1 MSLQMVT
8 GLKSILAVLI
18 RKQQSHDESEEYQ
31 TWRQQFLLER
41 LKIALWIAVPAAIA
55 LTVNGVIVVF
65 VDSQQFEQDMLR
77 IYEDASL
84 IPRMRSQISVN
95 IGIQFAVLLS
105 CWRLRYSPW
114 GKQHPRAIFLL
125 LSSMLTWL
133 DMVVGTVF
141 GIPVP
146 PDPSFF
152 LAQAVLMPVYWRLH
166 LISQL
171 VPILHYAAVYPVLG
185 LTKIGKVDFYN
196 YYSIERAIELIWIGI
211 ICISS
216 VYLYEKLKRS
226 EFESQRQLRNI
237 IHAISHDLKTPVMGI
252 SVLLQ
257 GLLHKNGH
265 QLSIDRTI
273 LEQLLAGSERQIHLI
288 KSLIEASSAEI
299 GTLILHCQPAQLSI
313 LLDEVINDL
322 EPIALQHRITITQNI
337 SAELSLVFID
347 KTQIWRVFNNLI
359 ANAIKHNPHGTK
371 IEITIKQIIDRDRQ
385 WIHCSVCDNGV
396 GIPTDQ
402 LPHLFKLY
410 SRGQKSRRMPGL
422 GLGLFLC
429 QQIINA
435 HHGDIGVNSQLASG
449 SVFWFTLPVHDPRS

>member
-1 MSLQMVT
+1 MLT
-8 GLKSILAVLI
+8 GLKSMLERLI
-18 RKQQSHDESEEYQ
+18 REAHDESGEYQ
-31 TWRQQFLLER
+31 TWRRQFLLDR
-41 LKIALWIAVPAAIA
+41 LKLALWIAVPAAIA
-55 LTVNGVIVVF
+55 LTANSLIVVF
-65 VDSQQFEQDMLR
+65 VDSQQFERDMLK

-84 IPRMRSQISVN
+84 IPRMRSQILFN
-95 IGIQFAVLLS
+95 IGIQFTVLLS
-105 CWRLRYSPW
+105 CWQLHYSRW
-114 GKQHPRAIFLL
+114 GKQHPRVIFLL

-133 DMVVGTVF
+133 DMVVGTLF

-166 LISQL
+166 FISQL
-171 VPILHYAAVYPVLG
+171 VPILHYAIVYPVLG
-185 LTKIGKVDFYN
+185 LTKIGEVDFYS

-257 GLLHKNGH
+257 GLLQKNGR

-273 LEQLLAGSERQIHLI
+273 LEQLLAGSDRQIHLI
-288 KSLIEASSAEI
+288 KSLIEASSAEL
-299 GTLILHCQPAQLSI
+299 GTLILHCQPSQLNAV
-313 LLDEVINDL
+313 LDEVVKDL
-322 EPIALQHRITITQNI
+322 EPIARQHHITISKNI
-337 SAELSLVFID
+337 SVGLSLVFID
-347 KTQIWRVFNNLI
+347 KTQLWRVFNNLVS
-359 ANAIKHNPHGTK
+359 NAIKHNPHGTK
-371 IEITIKQIIDRDRQ
+371 IEIVMKQIIAQDRQ
-385 WIHCSVCDNGV
+385 WIYCGV
-396 GIPTDQ
+396 HDDGIGIPADQ

-410 SRGQKSRRMPGL
+410 SRGQRSRRMPGL

-429 QQIINA
+429 QQIISA
-435 HHGDIGVNSQLASG
+435 HHGEIGVNSRPSSG
-449 SVFWFTLPVHDPRS
+449 SVFWFRLPVYAQQS